1 MKGGS
6 KAVRG
11 MHQSQRSTHT
21 INDTK
26 DVHSVVHPYDEG
38 ENSQTHILSSLWI
51 EYNRAAFYS
60 IYSPLENLAFYP
72 FIRSN
77 FLAKKIECMHSIR
90 SCISTQ

>member
-38 ENSQTHILSSLWI
+38 ENSQTHILSYLCCNDRSSWTSYPYLLLVI
-51 EYNRAAFYS
+51 LTKYNR
-60 IYSPLENLAFYP
+60 
-72 FIRSN
+72 
-77 FLAKKIECMHSIR
+77 
-90 SCISTQ
+90 